1 MRYFTTLQ
9 KRESSI
15 VGNGEYN
22 VEKASLL
29 AASSGNAVEQAPIPT
44 KQSGTAWT
52 EARLLFELA
61 VPTIFV
67 QLGFVVPLFSIA
79 SYVGINYGY
88 IYLDGMT
95 LASLTGNLCTLALLQ
110 GLYSASDTLSP
121 EAFGAGNSRE
131 VGLLAM
137 RGFLGSMVRSNAIS
151 ERDT

>member
-9 KRESSI
+9 KRSSSI
-15 VGNGEYN
+15 GNGEYN
-22 VEKASLL
+22 DEKASLL
-29 AASSGNAVEQAPIPT
+29 AASSGYAVEQAPVPT
-44 KQSGTAWT
+44 KQSGTAWM
-52 EARLLFELA
+52 EARLLLELA

-151 ERDT
+151 GRYL